1 MLSLSRK
8 YPQGVNDINRRLF
21 AIIILLITLLGS
33 AGILYYS
40 VANVAED
47 TDPKP
52 APKSNAPAFDST
64 IAGKNEAQLS
74 GPLNL
79 AVSDG
84 LLFIADT
91 ENHRLA
97 IYSQTGSYKHMIDLQ
112 AENIAIKPLGIT
124 VDKKRRLY
132 VSVSQG
138 SDNAILVFD
147 RSGRFLHRF
156 PEDAGNSGSFIT
168 PGKAMALF
176 ASGDKLYVTDIVD
189 HDIKVYSLEG
199 DLITRFGRP
208 GSAKGEFLYPN
219 GIVADESGKIF
230 VSDSNN
236 ARVQVFA
243 ANGEFLRLFAQP
255 GNDALALPRGMAFDS
270 KGRLHVVD
278 TLKHKVFVFT
288 TGGRFLNSYGKFGTG
303 NGGLS
308 YPNGIAIDVT
318 SGKIFIADKTNNRVS
333 VWK

>member
-1 MLSLSRK
+1 M
-8 YPQGVNDINRRLF
+8 NDINRRLF
-21 AIIILLITLLGS
+21 ATIIFLITLLGT

-40 VANVAED
+40 VANVADNE
-47 TDPKP
+47 DPKP
-52 APKSNAPAFDST
+52 ALKSNAPTFDST

-79 AVSDG
+79 VYSDG
-84 LLFIADT
+84 LLFITDT
-91 ENHRLA
+91 ENLRLA
-97 IYSQTGSYKHMIDLQ
+97 VYSQTGSFKRTIDLR

-124 VDKKRRLY
+124 IDEKRRLY

-138 SDNAILVFD
+138 SDNTILVFD
-147 RSGRFLHRF
+147 RSGRFLYRF
-156 PEDAGNSGSFIT
+156 PEDAGNSGSYIT

-176 ASGDKLYVTDIVD
+176 AHGDKLYVTDIVD

-199 DLITRFGRP
+199 DLVTRFGRP

-219 GIVADESGKIF
+219 GIAADNSGKIF

-255 GNDALALPRGMAFDS
+255 GGDALALPRGMALDG
-270 KGRLHVVD
+270 KGRLHIVD

-288 TGGRFLNSYGKFGTG
+288 KEGRFLYSYGKFGTDD
-303 NGGLS
+303 GGLS
-308 YPNGIAIDVT
+308 YPNGIAIDTT
-318 SGKIFIADKTNNRVS
+318 SGKIYVADKTNNRVS
-333 VWK
+333 VWE